1 MLRFFYIL
9 VLLVKYSF
17 IYLSIKFG
25 LYRKPKQKILKH
37 FFEEAGGS
45 FIKFGQLLALRVDVL
60 PKEYALEMISL
71 FDNVKPFPYEDVERI
86 FLQELGATPQKIFK
100 DFQKKPFASAS
111 FGQVHGAKLEND
123 HIVAVKVLRPGIE
136 DKVSADFFLIDILAF
151 FADLF
156 FKIDALPWDEFAEEF
171 KRWTLQ
177 ELDYE
182 IEAENIRKMYKNV
195 SVNKDI
201 VIPRVYPQIS
211 TKKILVEDYIEGIPL
226 SRVLLGLKDGRLT
239 PEKLKKRGIDIKKI
253 PSVYTQEF
261 LREFFM
267 DDIFH
272 ADPHPGNILI
282 LKNNKLALLDFGII
296 GESISYNKAAF
307 VKSITSSLKTD
318 APTRLRD
325 VIFHFANF
333 SSEELKSIIGSSL
346 PATTSQ
352 KRLEEILNL
361 LSEHFSETVYR
372 LSSIGKKEIGLMK
385 KDYVVYYLEIIKAG
399 RKYKVKLPKQG
410 VLFIRLLSLVGFLS
424 KELNY
429 NYKLA
434 EEMKEFLKIHPEET
448 LLDEDDYAPLFKR
461 INREKAIEKL
471 NNWLSYLTEIDPP
484 LYKLVKDKFKEY
496 NSIDS

>member
-1 MLRFFYIL
+1 MFRFFFIIIL
-9 VLLVKYSF
+9 LIKYFF
-17 IYLSIKFG
+17 IYLLLKFG
-25 LYRKPKQKILKH
+25 FYKKPKQKILRN
-37 FFEEAGGS
+37 FFEEAGGA

-60 PKEYALEMISL
+60 PKEYALELIGL
-71 FDNVKPFPYEDVERI
+71 FDNVKPFPYEDVERT
-86 FLQELGATPQKIFK
+86 FLQELGAIPQKIFK
-100 DFQKKPFASAS
+100 DFQKIPFASAS

-123 HIVAVKVLRPGIE
+123 HILAVKILRPGIE
-136 DKVSADFFLIDILAF
+136 DKVATDFLLIDVLAF

-156 FKIDALPWDEFAEEF
+156 FKIDALPWNEFAKEF
-171 KRWTLQ
+171 KRWTKN
-177 ELDYE
+177 ELDYQL
-182 IEAENIRKMYKNV
+182 EAENMQRMYKNV
-195 SVNKDI
+195 SVNKNI
-201 VIPRVYPQIS
+201 VIPKVYPQIS

-239 PEKLKKRGIDIKKI
+239 PESLRKRGIDIKKV

-296 GESISYNKAAF
+296 GDTIRYNKAAF
-307 VKSITSSLKTD
+307 VKSITSSLHTKGFTKLKD
-318 APTRLRD
+318 S
-325 VIFHFANF
+325 IFHFANF
-333 SSEELKSIIGSSL
+333 SSEELKSIIGSAL
-346 PATTSQ
+346 PASTSQ

-361 LSEHFSETVYR
+361 LSEHFSETVYKLASVGR
-372 LSSIGKKEIGLMK
+372 KELEVMK
-385 KDYVVYYLEIIKAG
+385 KDYAVYYLEIIKAG
-399 RKYKVKLPKQG
+399 QKYKVKLPKQA
-410 VLFIRLLSLVGFLS
+410 VLFTRLLSMVGFLS

-434 EEMKEFLKIHPEET
+434 EEMNEFLRIHPEET

-484 LYKLVKDKFKEY
+484 LYQLVKDKFKEY